1 MPFVSQPLEK
11 SASSRLTGYLL
22 TLFLSF
28 SAVPAFSQ
36 TSANQQLA
44 SAGTQHSASGDI
56 GIQVKPASPPSDK
69 KMTPAEA
76 QELFASIDD
85 ILKWLST
92 DTGFAIKSKVKR
104 ELASRDQVAKYVDSK
119 MSDDEDA
126 KRLQRSEI
134 VLKKFGLLPREFD
147 LHSFLVEL
155 LKEQVAGYYD
165 VKTKTVYLLDWLSAD
180 SQKPVLAHELTHA
193 LQDQNFDLKNWEEAK
208 TATKSNS
215 DDFSYD
221 EDEAST
227 ARSAVAEG
235 QGMVTLVDYMMRES
249 GQTVANVPQ
258 VVAGMC
264 AAMSKNSEFPQLERS
279 PLMIR
284 ESLVFPYCGGLTFE
298 GGLLQNGGKEMAFA
312 GPFHRPPQDT
322 HEVLDVTAYLHSQPA
337 QWIVMPDLKKELG
350 SGYEKYDEGSVGQL
364 DTRIML
370 EQYGDK
376 DEADD
381 MADAWRGGA
390 YYAAGNKDPKVV
402 STARIGLA
410 YLSRWDSAEAADEF
424 AAIYGDYLPK
434 RYAKVKALKTPEH
447 CQGGGCDSISSF
459 ETDEGM
465 VTIRRLPGAR
475 VLIMEGFP
483 PEIASKVEQKVLT
496 ANPDKTITVERH
508 SLMSPLRTSAAIQQ
522 AIGGVMTRIAVAE
535 MQAAGVK

>member
-1 MPFVSQPLEK
+1 MPFVFRLPGRG
-11 SASSRLTGYLL
+11 ACRRLTGYLL
-22 TLFLSF
+22 ALLVSISAI
-28 SAVPAFSQ
+28 SAVAQ
-36 TSANQQLA
+36 RAGEAELA
-44 SAGTQHSASGDI
+44 SRSQPAGSVDI

-76 QELFASIDD
+76 QQLFASIDN
-85 ILKWLST
+85 ILAWLST
-92 DTGFAIKSKVKR
+92 DTGFVIKSKVKR

-147 LHSFLVEL
+147 LHSFLVQL
-155 LKEQVAGYYD
+155 LREQVAGYYD

-193 LQDQNFDLKNWEEAK
+193 LQDQNFDLKTWEQPKA
-208 TATKSNS
+208 AKSNS
-215 DDFSYD
+215 NDFSYD
-221 EDEAST
+221 EDEAAT

-249 GQTVANVPQ
+249 GHTIADTPQ

-298 GGLLQNGGKEMAFA
+298 GGLLQKGGKEMAFS
-312 GPFHRPPQDT
+312 GPFRRPPQDT
-322 HEVLDVTAYLHSQPA
+322 HEVLNLAAYLQSEPT
-337 QWIVMPDLKKELG
+337 QWIVMPDLTKELG
-350 SGYEKYDEGSVGQL
+350 PGYEKYDEGSVGQL

-370 EQYGDK
+370 EQYGDA

-390 YYAAGNKDPKVV
+390 YYAAGNKDPKI
-402 STARIGLA
+402 TGTKKIGLI
-410 YLSRWDSAEAADEF
+410 YLSRWDSDESADDFSEL
-424 AAIYGDYLPK
+424 YGEYLPK
-434 RYAKVKALKTPEH
+434 RYSSVKSLNGPAH
-447 CQGGGCDSISSF
+447 CQGDGCDSTSSYDT
-459 ETDEGM
+459 EEGR
-465 VTIRRLPGAR
+465 VTIHRLLGAR
-475 VLIMEGFP
+475 VLIVEGLA
-483 PEIASKVEQKVLT
+483 PEIAAKIEQKVLT
-496 ANPDKTITVERH
+496 ANPDKTITVQRH
-508 SLMSPLRTSAAIQQ
+508 SLTSPLRTSAVIQQ
-522 AIGGVMTRIAVAE
+522 VVGSMVARN
-535 MQAAGVK
+535 AAEWMRSRL